1 MTDTTIRPYRRD
13 RIRLP
18 AAQRRRQILDA
29 TTRLIGER
37 GFWALSMQDVA
48 DACGLTVPGLLHHV
62 GTKDRLLLAVLDH
75 RDSEDFLALA
85 QELGLD
91 ADEVWGRWS
100 SGISLPQACEALVRR
115 NATQPEIV
123 RLFSVLQAESLAPD
137 HPASGYFAER
147 QDRTRFAE
155 FAALAADPRASTSW
169 RWRTRWSRS
178 WTACRSSGCGRRRRR
193 TCWRS
198 GRPPPRRSSPACG
211 SGKAGSRRLSRGRT
225 GTRPARRTRCR

>member
-1 MTDTTIRPYRRD
+1 MTDTTVRTHRRE

-48 DACGLTVPGLLHHV
+48 DACGLTVPGLLHHF
-62 GTKDRLLLAVLDH
+62 GSKDRLLLDVLDH
-75 RDSEDFLALA
+75 RDNEDFPALA

-91 ADEVWGRWS
+91 VTDVWGRWPA
-100 SGISLPQACEALVRR
+100 GISLPQVCAALVRR

-123 RLFSVLQAESLAPD
+123 RLFCVLEAESLAPD

-147 QDRTRFAE
+147 QDRALRG
-155 FAALAADPRASTSW
+155 FAALAADSVPDSLSLARQVVAIMDGLQIQWLRAPETTDLVAEW
-169 RWRTRWSRS
+169 QAAAAKVFAGLRLE
-178 WTACRSSGCGRRRRR
+178 
-193 TCWRS
+193 
-198 GRPPPRRSSPACG
+198 PAG
-211 SGKAGSRRLSRGRT
+211 E
-225 GTRPARRTRCR
+225 

>member
-1 MTDTTIRPYRRD
+1 MTDITVRPYRRD

-62 GTKDRLLLAVLDH
+62 GTKDGLLLAVLDH
-75 RDSEDFLALA
+75 RDNEDFLALA
-85 QELGLD
+85 EQLGLD

-100 SGISLPQACEALVRR
+100 SRISLPQACEALVRR

-147 QDRTRFAE
+147 QERTLRG
-155 FAALAADPRASTSW
+155 FAALAGDGVPDAWSLARQIVAIMDGLQIQWLRAPDSTDLVAE
-169 RWRTRWSRS
+169 WRTAAAKIFAGLRLQ
-178 WTACRSSGCGRRRRR
+178 
-193 TCWRS
+193 
-198 GRPPPRRSSPACG
+198 PA
-211 SGKAGSRRLSRGRT
+211 
-225 GTRPARRTRCR
+225 PE